1 MWFFRSPEIVFG
13 EDSISFLSSLE
24 MRKAVIVTDRSLLK
38 TDIPERVRKALPSGA
53 DSLILGDVSEEPRL
67 TEMTSHLERIK
78 EFSPDWFIAVGGG
91 SAMDTTKILFS
102 LYERPD
108 LSVYDI
114 TPLVKLGLRKKS
126 KLAAIPTTSGT
137 GSECTW
143 AAMLSVGEEGEEKR
157 KHELAS
163 PEIIPDYAILDPS
176 FVVSLPLE
184 QTRNT
189 ASDAIAHAVEGYGST
204 WRNPFSDA
212 MAEKAMELI
221 LGAIGDVMKDP
232 KNLQLRNQVHIGA
245 SMAGLSF
252 SNSQIGLV
260 HALGHALGA
269 HFKTPH
275 GKAVALFLPHVVE
288 FNYDACPERY
298 DRLNKIVPDEYR
310 GPRLSVSL
318 ENVMREIGQA
328 RCGHD
333 AGIDEKKFL
342 SALDTLVS
350 LASES
355 TGMVTNPKD
364 SGSADLRNLFIKAFE
379 GP

>member
-13 EDSISFLSSLE
+13 EDSISFVSTLE
-24 MRKAVIVTDRSLLK
+24 MKRAAIVTDRNLVR
-38 TDIPERVRKALPSGA
+38 TDIPDRVRRSLPAGAEALVV
-53 DSLILGDVSEEPRL
+53 GDVSEEPPL
-67 TEMTSHLERIK
+67 SEMTAHLEKIR
-78 EFSPDWFIAVGGG
+78 EFAPDWFIAVGGG
-91 SAMDTTKILFS
+91 SAMDTAKILFAM
-102 LYERPD
+102 YERPD

-114 TPLVKLGLRKKS
+114 TPLVRLGLRKKS
-126 KLAAIPTTSGT
+126 RLMAIPTTSGT

-143 AAMLSVGEEGEEKR
+143 AAVLTVEAEKR

-163 PEIIPDYAILDPS
+163 PEVLPDYAILDPA
-176 FVVSLPLE
+176 FVLSLPPE

-189 ASDAIAHAVEGYGST
+189 ASDAIAHAVEAYGSA

-212 MAEKAMELI
+212 MAEKALELV
-221 LGAIGDVMKDP
+221 LGGAVGVLKEP
-232 KNLQLRNQVHIGA
+232 KNVELRNQVHIGA
-245 SMAGLSF
+245 SMAGLAF

-269 HFKTPH
+269 IFKTPH

-298 DRLNKIVPDEYR
+298 NRLNRLVPPENR
-310 GPRLSVSL
+310 GATLADSL
-318 ENVMREIGQA
+318 ENVLGAMGQA
-328 RCGHD
+328 RSVAE
-333 AGIDEKKFL
+333 AGIGEAEYT
-342 SALDTLVS
+342 SHLDDLVA

-364 SGSADLRNLFIKAFE
+364 SGSADLRNLFLKAWS
-379 GP
+379 